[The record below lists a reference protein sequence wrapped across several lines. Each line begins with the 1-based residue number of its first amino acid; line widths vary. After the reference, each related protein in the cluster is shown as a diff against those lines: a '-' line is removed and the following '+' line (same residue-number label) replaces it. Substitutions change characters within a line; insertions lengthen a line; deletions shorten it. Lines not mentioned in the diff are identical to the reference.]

1 MRRMSNFDEE
11 SEYQDFTEMQNR
23 YDLIDHE
30 NLEIS
35 DIEMMKLM
43 IDALSREIIE
53 HTIGLFIISLQR
65 YHIQVMIG

>member
-1 MRRMSNFDEE
+1 MKDQSIKILQKCKIDTM
-11 SEYQDFTEMQNR
+11 
-23 YDLIDHE
+23 LIDNE